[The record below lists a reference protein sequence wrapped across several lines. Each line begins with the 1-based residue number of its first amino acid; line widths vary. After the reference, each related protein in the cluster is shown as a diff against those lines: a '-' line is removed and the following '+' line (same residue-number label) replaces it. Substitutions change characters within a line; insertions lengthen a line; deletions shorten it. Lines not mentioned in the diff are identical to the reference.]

1 MVQVIKKEL
10 KIGTDDAMCA
20 SIGAPNKKSKGG
32 KTGEM
37 EKLVEQR
44 KLLMKNLAK
53 RHTDLE
59 TFMKAIGALS
69 ITKDKRVT
77 VENNFEIESESVEN
91 METELESTEV
101 VESSRNSVGGDA
113 LRQLRQ
119 NLHFSSTFHS
129 TQVTPVTP
137 PPTTPANSPGPM
149 SSKLTIELGT
159 LHAMNRLHQAN
170 MVLSTTQPETIADGN
185 CFIYAILDQLR
196 YDPVWRFLPFSPDT
210 FRSNIVSSLN
220 LMISQGRF
228 ESPFTDDQRQN
239 WLLRM
244 GSNYE
249 YCDHYFIQLCANI
262 LDRSIEI
269 VRVMSEERITI
280 SPVGGMGGHLLHSPL
295 YVMFYEESHFI
306 EPHYQSIRPSTSA
319 PTAPTAPTVPIP
331 YSLFPPQPN
340 PLQLMP
346 WASTAEV

>member
-1 MVQVIKKEL
+1 MPGADT
-10 KIGTDDAMCA
+10 KIMGT
-20 SIGAPNKKSKGG
+20 N
-32 KTGEM
+32 
-37 EKLVEQR
+37 
-44 KLLMKNLAK
+44 
-53 RHTDLE
+53 
-59 TFMKAIGALS
+59 
-69 ITKDKRVT
+69 
-77 VENNFEIESESVEN
+77 
-91 METELESTEV
+91 
-101 VESSRNSVGGDA
+101 
-113 LRQLRQ
+113 
-119 NLHFSSTFHS
+119 
-129 TQVTPVTP
+129 P
-137 PPTTPANSPGPM
+137 PPTTPTNTPGPI

-280 SPVGGMGGHLLHSPL
+280 SPVGGMGGHHIYSPL

-306 EPHYQSIRPSTSA
+306 EPHYQSIRRATPA
-319 PTAPTAPTVPIP
+319 PTAPIVPITRSQAP
-331 YSLFPPQPN
+331 VPSAPSVPITRPQASVTN
-340 PLQLMP
+340 STIEQVINIIHFLKLCTATIMSNSQL
-346 WASTAEV
+346 SKLRVLKG